1 MADLG
6 RGRVLNKSRSSF
18 VSSLGAFPGIDEGDM
33 GKPIALDGG
42 RDDDDRNN
50 SVLLSSV
57 SRAIMLLAK
66 TKSENEIHI

>member
-33 GKPIALDGG
+33 GKPVVLDGG
-42 RDDDDRNN
+42 RDDNDRNN
-50 SVLLSSV
+50 SALLSSV

-66 TKSENEIHI
+66 TKK